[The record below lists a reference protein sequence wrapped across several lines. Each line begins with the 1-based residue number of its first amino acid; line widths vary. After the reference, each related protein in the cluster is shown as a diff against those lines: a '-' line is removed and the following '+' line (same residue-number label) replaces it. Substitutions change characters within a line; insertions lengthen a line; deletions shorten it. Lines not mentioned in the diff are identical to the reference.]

1 MQKLLKIVLAFMIII
16 ISATYDYTSI
26 GANKTDLQ
34 NEKQNLADSI
44 KESQKELENIQEQKS
59 ETLKDVEN
67 LMDKISDYQSQID
80 ELNSKI
86 SSLET
91 KIKAA
96 NTQIKEDEAK
106 YEKGREELNQR
117 LIAMYENGE
126 TSYLDVMFSANSL
139 TDFISGYYMVS
150 ELATYDT
157 DMLEQ
162 IEQEKQKIEAE
173 KVELENNKQSLD
185 ATKKEKKAKADS
197 LSVAKKEKEQKASE
211 LSQEEQETQ
220 KEIEEMLEDKKVI
233 ESELARIAKQEAEAA
248 EKAAKEAA
256 SKKNNSST
264 PSIVYS
270 GNPSSSG
277 YIFPVAGL
285 SKASIR
291 NKTFPSY
298 SGHTGVDVNIGVAGK
313 SIVAVKDGTVVTS
326 TALKNSSGGYRSYG
340 EYVIIR
346 HNDGTATLYAH
357 MLAGSRTVS
366 SGQTVKQGQVIG
378 TVGSTGNSTGTH
390 LHFEVRVLSGSS
402 GTYSYKVVNPLPY
415 LP

>member
-1 MQKLLKIVLAFMIII
+1 MQKLLRVIAVFMIITLI
-16 ISATYDYTSI
+16 ITCNTISI

-34 NEKQNLADSI
+34 NEKNNLSESI
-44 KESQKELENIQEQKS
+44 KESQKELENIKEEKS

-67 LMDKISDYQSQID
+67 LMGKISDYQSEID

-91 KIKAA
+91 KIKQA
-96 NTQIKEDEAK
+96 NTKIKEDEEK
-106 YEKGREELNQR
+106 YKKGQEELNQR

-126 TSYLDVMFSANSL
+126 TSYLDVMLSANNL
-139 TDFISGYYMVS
+139 TDFISGYYMVA

-162 IEQEKQKIEAE
+162 IEQEKKKIEEE
-173 KVELENNKQSLD
+173 KQELEQNKQVLD
-185 ATKKEKKAKADS
+185 TSKKEKKSKADA
-197 LSVAKKEKEQKASE
+197 LSVAKKEKEQKASK
-211 LSQEEQETQ
+211 LTQEEQETQ

-233 ESELARIAKQEAEAA
+233 ESELAKIAKQEAEAA
-248 EKAAKEAA
+248 EKAAREAA
-256 SKKNNSST
+256 KKNTKDSGSAD
-264 PSIVYS
+264 IVYS

-277 YIFPVAGL
+277 YIFPIAGL

-291 NKTFPSY
+291 NKSFPSY
-298 SGHTGVDVNIGVAGK
+298 AGHTGVDANIGVAGK
-313 SIVAVKDGTVVTS
+313 SVVAVKDGIVVTS

-357 MLAGSRTVS
+357 MLAGSRTVT
-366 SGQTVKQGQVIG
+366 SGQTVKQGQVLG
-378 TVGSTGNSTGTH
+378 TVGSTGNSSRYALT
-390 LHFEVRVLSGSS
+390 F
-402 GTYSYKVVNPLPY
+402 
-415 LP
+415 

>member
-1 MQKLLKIVLAFMIII
+1 MQKALKVILAFMIIL
-16 ISATYDYTSI
+16 ISIANISI

-34 NEKQNLADSI
+34 NEKQNLSESI
-44 KESQKELENIQEQKS
+44 KESQKELENIKEQKS

-67 LMDKISDYQSQID
+67 LMGKISDYQSEID

-86 SSLET
+86 SSLES
-91 KIKAA
+91 KIKQA
-96 NTQIKEDEAK
+96 NTKIKEDEEK
-106 YEKGREELNQR
+106 YKKGQEELNQR

-162 IEQEKQKIEAE
+162 IEQEKKQIESE
-173 KVELENNKQSLD
+173 KEELEKNKQTLD
-185 ATKKEKKAKADS
+185 ISKKEKKSKADA
-197 LSVAKKEKEQKASE
+197 LNVAKKEKEEKAKN

-220 KEIEEMLEDKKVI
+220 KEIEEMLEDKKVV
-233 ESELARIAKQEAEAA
+233 ENELAKIAKQEAEAA
-248 EKAAKEAA
+248 ERAAREAAAK
-256 SKKNNSST
+256 KNAGSST
-264 PSIVYS
+264 SASYVYS

-291 NKTFPSY
+291 NQSFPSY
-298 SGHTGVDVNIGVAGK
+298 PGHTGVDVNIGVAGK
-313 SIVAVKDGTVVTS
+313 SVVAVKDGTVIVS

-340 EYVIIR
+340 EYVVIR

-366 SGQTVKQGQVIG
+366 PGQSVKQGQVIG